1 MEVRS
6 LIDTI
11 KLLIGLATLVATVI
25 ASWILGMRMRRKIK
39 RATGANIQSEAELTS
54 LNLWMRV
61 NDIEEKSR
69 GGKLQ

>member
-1 MEVRS
+1 MEVRG

-11 KLLIGLATLVATVI
+11 KLLVGLVALVATLI
-25 ASWILGMRMRRKIK
+25 ASWILGMRMRRQIK

-54 LNLWMRV
+54 LNTWMRV
-61 NDIEEKSR
+61 KDIEENNR